1 VVLAGH
7 SEEGSQGN
15 ECLLVSAVV
24 FADALEFIT
33 GDFAGGG
40 AALVLGFGIR
50 EITSA
55 NSAIGVVSGAAYNP

>member
-1 VVLAGH
+1 
-7 SEEGSQGN
+7 
-15 ECLLVSAVV
+15 VSAVV